1 MSARLTRVALLI
13 GRLDCALRKIVCD
26 APVHGVSSQMGRS
39 VRRLSCLVGVDAE
52 TGRTIE
58 YFDGGWLAE
67 PWRIDVADTEAPAP
81 LPRVRIQAAGDHGT
95 V

>member
-1 MSARLTRVALLI
+1 
-13 GRLDCALRKIVCD
+13 
-26 APVHGVSSQMGRS
+26 
-39 VRRLSCLVGVDAE
+39 VGVDAE

-67 PWRIDVADTEAPAP
+67 RWRIDVADTEAPAP